1 MQRTIEEIKV
11 DLYSYFLSLSNEDAT
26 NSMFLTN
33 ELIETVATLQR
44 EKCAEEAKILKL
56 SNSYGVDWGSPGILS
71 NPEIGKVFTKPDEEE
86 DEYKFEIDKE
96 SILNAKL

>member
-11 DLYSYFLSLSNEDAT
+11 DLYSYFLSFSNDDAA

-44 EKCAEEAKILKL
+44 EKCAEEAKL
-56 SNSYGVDWGSPGILS
+56 SIQYGTNEPYV
-71 NPEIGKVFTKPDEEE
+71 E
-86 DEYKFEIDKE
+86 DNVWAMNLGEVTVNKE

>member
-11 DLYSYFLSLSNEDAT
+11 DLYSCFLSLSNEDAT

-44 EKCAEEAKILKL
+44 EKCAEEAKIMEFEVTKDDKFGVEYSSINL
-56 SNSYGVDWGSPGILS
+56 SDVHYYNDRKYNI
-71 NPEIGKVFTKPDEEE
+71 
-86 DEYKFEIDKE
+86 YKE